1 MVAQKIDLSKI
12 VQQAKE
18 KGYFDPADFSGQKL
32 SGEQLKELS
41 HFLEKEKIPVET
53 QNIRV
58 DLSKNEALQVI
69 NSLRKGVPPQVN
81 LTKFSVGRKKLIGRF
96 KEDLEAAGHGSP
108 QVRFLSADYGC
119 GKTHSLY
126 LMREHAFNEKFVVS
140 IVTLSRNSCPIHD
153 FMAVY
158 YQIMWN
164 LRTPEER
171 MKPALENVLDKWFPK
186 ISEIGPSRARKII
199 EEFPDDLKNALTAYY
214 QINNPLNNKKE
225 EQKLLIFNYLS
236 GKKVPLRDL
245 RRIGIRNRIDSS
257 NALPMLGYMA
267 TLFRNLGYRG
277 ICIFFDEAESI
288 HSFAKFEHQTRAY
301 DNLLQIVKRSQSSS
315 HCYFLYATTPS
326 FFDNYFFFWRDDPI
340 RQDQIYELEKLDSEE
355 LEKLASNLCQ
365 IYSLAVESKFPP
377 SIEQTLKKLA
387 SDPSFSNN
395 IGEFVRKCISY
406 LDEKSDAKRR
416 LD

>member
-1 MVAQKIDLSKI
+1 L
-12 VQQAKE
+12 
-18 KGYFDPADFSGQKL
+18 KL
-32 SGEQLKELS
+32 KNFRL
-41 HFLEKEKIPVET
+41 
-53 QNIRV
+53 

-81 LTKFSVGRKKLIGRF
+81 LTKFSVGRNKIIGRF
-96 KEDLEAAGHGSP
+96 KEDLEAAGNGSP

-214 QINNPLNNKKE
+214 QINNPLINIEE

-326 FFDNYFFFWRDDPI
+326 FFDNNFFFWRDDLG
-340 RQDQIYELEKLDSEE
+340 QEQIYELEKLDSEE